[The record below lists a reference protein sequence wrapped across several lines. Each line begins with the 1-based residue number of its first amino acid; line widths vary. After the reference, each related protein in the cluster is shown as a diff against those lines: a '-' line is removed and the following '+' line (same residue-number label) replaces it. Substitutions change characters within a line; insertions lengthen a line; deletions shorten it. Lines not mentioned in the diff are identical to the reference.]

1 MTSGKKAAWT
11 RYIKHAGIFVSSCIG
26 LLAVFGGMV
35 SAEDSITNPVWV
47 VDPEL
52 QFTSGIHHF
61 QLPCAQCHEDAP
73 VGVNSTT
80 MMGEVNRDISQA
92 CSQNGCHNINPSL
105 SHPVGKK
112 LSGATPPG
120 MPLDNQARI
129 TCVTCHDV
137 VNHSDKL
144 SPESGDR
151 RYLLR
156 HEPGLEFCASCHLR
170 GDHSARKRSHWQFT
184 TRAHLENMSPGTV
197 SKNVQIKFIDGIDT
211 ESRNCLS
218 CHDDISAGTP
228 SSHNGS
234 SRSSSPGRRNTGH
247 PIGMNYQTIISRQPG
262 KYRSLSASNS
272 RIRLFDGRVGC
283 GSCHNLYNPAPYNL
297 AAPFERGVLC
307 LQCHNK

>member
-11 RYIKHAGIFVSSCIG
+11 RYIKHAGIFVLSCIG
-26 LLAVFGGMV
+26 LLAVLCSVV
-35 SAEDSITNPVWV
+35 SAEDLIADPVWM
-47 VDPEL
+47 VDAEL
-52 QFTSGIHHF
+52 QFTSRIHHY

-73 VGVNSTT
+73 AAENGTA
-80 MMGEVNRDISQA
+80 MMGPVYRDLNQA
-92 CSQNGCHNINPSL
+92 CTQNGCHNINPSL
-105 SHPVGKK
+105 SHPVGKRF
-112 LSGATPPG
+112 SGVIPPN

-137 VNHSDKL
+137 INHSDEL
-144 SPESGDR
+144 NPELGTR
-151 RYLLR
+151 QYLLR
-156 HEPGLEFCASCHLR
+156 HEPGLEFCASCHLT

-184 TRAHLENMSPGTV
+184 TRAHLEKMSSGSV
-197 SKNVQIKFIDGIDT
+197 SKNIQINFIDGIDT

-228 SSHNGS
+228 SSQKGS
-234 SRSSSPGRRNTGH
+234 LRSSSPASKNTDH

-262 KYRSLSASNS
+262 KYRSLSTINS
-272 RIRLFDGRVGC
+272 RIRLFDGQVGC
-283 GSCHNLYNPAPYNL
+283 GSCHNLYNQATYNL